1 MDSLQFPTLHPS
13 LPGATTACAE
23 LRKFLGNDLT
33 PVKECRG
40 STPHAALLYVLVV
53 DFMPG
58 KMTVVTVP
66 YVRPFS
72 APTFQS
78 MRLVAQQA

>member
-1 MDSLQFPTLHPS
+1 MDSLQFPTLHSS

-40 STPHAALLYVLVV
+40 STPHATLCFYLTLDRA
-53 DFMPG
+53 
-58 KMTVVTVP
+58 
-66 YVRPFS
+66 R
-72 APTFQS
+72 
-78 MRLVAQQA
+78 